1 MQNYTMNAK
10 EWGMIVLLSIFWGM
24 SFFWIALGLREL
36 SPFTMVLYRI
46 GIAAVVVTLFL
57 YVRGGRLPFAF
68 SAWRKFFTIGAFN
81 NFLPF
86 SLITCGQI
94 YIDSGLASILNATT
108 PLFAVVMAHF
118 LTSDEHMTANRIIGV
133 LLGIAGVAL
142 LMGPEALLGLTS
154 NALGQLAILGAAM
167 SYAYGGICVRQL
179 KDIPV
184 LEAMSGTLIAATVL
198 TLPVAL
204 VLEYPLQTSL
214 ELNTIV
220 ALFGMSVLGTAIA
233 YRLYFHVIRTV
244 GATNTLLVTFLVP
257 ITALLMGVLV
267 LGESLNK
274 HAILGMLMIFTG
286 LLAVDGR
293 IFRKLFT

>member
-1 MQNYTMNAK
+1 
-10 EWGMIVLLSIFWGM
+10 
-24 SFFWIALGLREL
+24 LREL

-46 GIAAVVVTLFL
+46 GIAAAVVTLFL
-57 YVRGGRLPFAF
+57 YARGGRLPFAF
-68 SAWRKFFTIGAFN
+68 SAWRKFLTIGAFN

-274 HAILGMLMIFTG
+274 HAILGMLVIFTG